1 MLWLSLRRLRRKLSV
16 RWSRRQTVLRS
27 PVKRAPPKFS
37 VHTCIVSVLS
47 LFRSETDRTRVL
59 YDHRLAGDPI
69 PLRIVV
75 VALVGR
81 RRGVVVVPC
90 SATRATSSTSGA
102 SDGCHHL
109 ADGALDA
116 RGAVCVHERDRT
128 PPADDVAE
136 LICLARVVERV
147 AQRALDVPC
156 ASRVRQLAS
165 TGRVATR
172 ELCHVRLSCALVRH
186 RRNERAARAPNVFGA
201 TRVHQDAVAS
211 LTYDLRLRLTRVCMQ
226 A

>member
-1 MLWLSLRRLRRKLSV
+1 MTGSLPRNPKAERNGPLRN
-16 RWSRRQTVLRS
+16 
-27 PVKRAPPKFS
+27 FS
-37 VHTCIVSVLS
+37 IHTCSVSVLS
-47 LFRSETDRTRVL
+47 LFRSETDGTRVL

-81 RRGVVVVPC
+81 RRGVVVVVVVPC
-90 SATRATSSTSGA
+90 STTSATSGA
-102 SDGCHHL
+102 SDGCDRL

-116 RGAVCVHERDRT
+116 RRAVRVHERDRT

-147 AQRALDVPC
+147 TQRALDVPR

-172 ELCHVRLSCALVRH
+172 ELCHVWLSRALVRH
-186 RRNERAARAPNVFGA
+186 WRNERAARAPNVLGA